1 MINEQPVDQDRPWA
15 PSLPNGAGIGLR
27 GQHIPEV
34 IQHLPDIPWFEIL
47 ADNHLAEGGLIPH
60 QLTAV
65 RSSYP
70 VTFHCVGMSIAGVD
84 PLDMKYLQR
93 IRSLAERFEPAWI
106 SDHLCFTQF
115 AKHQYHD
122 LLPFPYS
129 EESLNHVGER
139 VMRIQDYLGR
149 ALVVENV
156 SAYLQYRASIMT
168 EGEFLKALCQQTGCE
183 ILLDVN
189 NAYVNQVNHG
199 IDTREFIRS
208 LPAQHIREIHLAGF
222 EDKGGYLID
231 AHNNRVADAVWELY
245 EYLVHTHGETVTLI
259 EWDNDIPSFE
269 VLAGEARHAQQILDS
284 SVKESDRKNC
294 QRAGVC

>member
-1 MINEQPVDQDRPWA
+1 MINEQSTSMDRPWSA
-15 PSLPNGAGIGLR
+15 SLPKGAGVGLR

-34 IQHLPDIPWFEIL
+34 IQQQPDIQWFEIL
-47 ADNHLAEGGLIPH
+47 ADNHLAEGGLVPH
-60 QLTAV
+60 QLMAV

-84 PLDMKYLQR
+84 PLDMKYLKS

-115 AKHQYHD
+115 ANHQYHD

-129 EESLNHVGER
+129 EESLIHVGER

-156 SAYLQYRASIMT
+156 STYLQYRASTMT
-168 EGEFLKALCQQTGCE
+168 EGEFLKALCQLTGCE

-199 IDTREFIRS
+199 VDAREFIRN
-208 LPAQHIREIHLAGF
+208 LPTQYIREVHLAGF
-222 EDKGGYLID
+222 EDKGVYLID
-231 AHNNRVADAVWELY
+231 AHNSRVADAVWELY
-245 EYLVHTHGETVTLI
+245 EHLLHTHGARATLI
-259 EWDNDIPSFE
+259 EWDNDIPSLE
-269 VLAGEARHAQQILDS
+269 VLAGEARHAQQILDALEKAS
-284 SVKESDRKNC
+284 TSTDL
-294 QRAGVC
+294 QQAGVC

>member
-1 MINEQPVDQDRPWA
+1 MINEQSVDQGRPWA

-70 VTFHCVGMSIAGVD
+70 VTFHCVGMSIAGID

-93 IRSLAERFEPAWI
+93 IRDLSERFEPAWI

-115 AKHQYHD
+115 ASHQYHD

-129 EESLNHVGER
+129 EESLVHVGER

-149 ALVVENV
+149 VLVVENV
-156 SAYLQYRASIMT
+156 STYLQYRASTMS
-168 EGEFLKALCQQTGCE
+168 EGEFLKALCQLTGCE

-199 IDTREFIRS
+199 IDAREFIRS
-208 LPAQHIREIHLAGF
+208 LPTKHIREAHLAGF
-222 EDKGGYLID
+222 EDKGEYLID
-231 AHNNRVADAVWELY
+231 AHNNRVADTVWALY
-245 EYLVHTHGETVTLI
+245 EYLLRIHGETATLI
-259 EWDNDIPSFE
+259 EWDNDIPSFD
-269 VLAGEARHAQQILDS
+269 VLKNEARHAQLIIDS
-284 SVKESDRKNC
+284 AKKTPDSNHY
-294 QRAGVC
+294 QQAGVC

>member
-1 MINEQPVDQDRPWA
+1 MINEQSVVEGRSWPI
-15 PSLPNGAGIGLR
+15 SLPNGAGIGLR

-34 IQHLPDIPWFEIL
+34 IQQLPDIPWFEIL

-70 VTFHCVGMSIAGVD
+70 VTFHCVGMSIAGID

-93 IRSLAERFEPAWI
+93 IRSLAERFEPAWV
-106 SDHLCFTQF
+106 SDHLCFTQY
-115 AKHQYHD
+115 ANHQYHD

-129 EESLNHVGER
+129 KESLIHVGER

-149 ALVVENV
+149 VLVVENV
-156 SAYLQYRASIMT
+156 STYLQYQASTMS
-168 EGEFLKALCQQTGCE
+168 ECEFLKALCQLTGCE

-199 IDTREFIRS
+199 IDAREFIRS
-208 LPAQHIREIHLAGF
+208 LPTEHIRETHLAGF
-222 EDKGGYLID
+222 EDKGEYLID

-245 EYLVHTHGETVTLI
+245 EYLVHTHGETATLI
-259 EWDNDIPSFE
+259 EWDNDIPSID
-269 VLAGEARHAQQILDS
+269 VLMQEAGHAQQIIDS
-284 SVKESDRKNC
+284 SAKAPGSNHYQQAAIC
-294 QRAGVC
+294 

>member
-1 MINEQPVDQDRPWA
+1 MNNEQSVVQGRSSTL
-15 PSLPNGAGIGLR
+15 SLPNGAGIGLR
-27 GQHIPEV
+27 GQHVPEV

-70 VTFHCVGMSIAGVD
+70 VTFHCVGMSIAGID

-93 IRSLAERFEPAWI
+93 IKDLAERFEPAWI

-129 EESLNHVGER
+129 EKSLIHVGER
-139 VMRIQDYLGR
+139 VRRIQDYLGR
-149 ALVVENV
+149 VLVVENV
-156 SAYLQYRASIMT
+156 STYLQYRASTMS
-168 EGEFLKALCQQTGCE
+168 EGEFLKALCQLTGCE

-199 IDTREFIRS
+199 IDAREFIRS
-208 LPAQHIREIHLAGF
+208 LPTEHIREIHLAGF
-222 EDKGGYLID
+222 EDKGEYLID
-231 AHNNRVADAVWELY
+231 AHNNRVADTVWALY
-245 EYLVHTHGETVTLI
+245 EYLLRTHGETATLI
-259 EWDNDIPSFE
+259 EWDNDIPSFD
-269 VLAGEARHAQQILDS
+269 VLKEEARHAQHILDVS
-284 SVKESDRKNC
+284 EKVSVTKHC
-294 QRAGVC
+294 QPAGVC

>member
-1 MINEQPVDQDRPWA
+1 MINEQPVVINRPWSA
-15 PSLPNGAGIGLR
+15 SLANGAGIGLR

-34 IQHLPDIPWFEIL
+34 IQQQPDIPWFEIL
-47 ADNHLAEGGLIPH
+47 ADNHLAKGGLIPH

-122 LLPFPYS
+122 LLPFPYN

-156 SAYLQYRASIMT
+156 STYLQYRASIMT

-199 IDTREFIRS
+199 IDAREFIRS

-222 EDKGGYLID
+222 EDKGEYLID

-245 EYLVHTHGETVTLI
+245 EYLVDTHGETVTLI